1 MSMKRTPLKDLP
13 LSDIK
18 IGDILVWEHVSS
30 SIHYLVTH
38 IDQSDFHVI
47 DMSKG
52 DLRLFL
58 SFGVARNSSYMF
70 KVQ

>member
-18 IGDILVWEHVSS
+18 VGDILVWEFNNSTF
-30 SIHYLVTH
+30 HYLVTH
-38 IDQSDFHVI
+38 VDQSDFHVV

-52 DLRLFL
+52 ERAYL
-58 SFGVARNSSYMF
+58 SYAVALNSSYMF
-70 KVQ
+70 KV

>member
-30 SIHYLVTH
+30 FCHYLVTH

-52 DLRLFL
+52 ERANL
-58 SFGVARNSSYMF
+58 SYAVALNSSYMF
-70 KVQ
+70 KV